1 LFAKTLQGFFIM
13 VNFPSAVI
21 FDMDGTLVAST
32 ELDFLAWQK
41 LFKEYGVNISFQ
53 QYYPLIGMKSA
64 DMVSHFLKLEGLKA
78 NYALT
83 KKMEYFDELLNLN
96 GIKVFPNAENLLN
109 YFREKSIPLALA
121 TSSRKR
127 KMRRVMLDTGFEQY
141 FKVFI
146 TGEDVEN
153 GKPKPDMF
161 LLAAQRLSVLPA
173 KCLVFEDAIS
183 GVHAAK
189 AAGMKCVA
197 ITNTH
202 PENDLSMADLII
214 NDFGQ
219 ISETV
224 ISNLFS

>member
-1 LFAKTLQGFFIM
+1 ML
-13 VNFPSAVI
+13 NYPSAVI

-64 DMVSHFLKLEGLKA
+64 DMVLHFLNLEGLKA

-83 KKMEYFDELLNLN
+83 KKMEYFDELLNIN
-96 GIKVFPNAENLLN
+96 GIKVLPNAENLLN
-109 YFREKSIPLALA
+109 YFREKRIPLALA
-121 TSSRKR
+121 TSSRRR
-127 KMRRVMLDTGFEQY
+127 KMRRVMHETGFEKY
-141 FKVFI
+141 FNVFI

-153 GKPKPDMF
+153 GKPHPDIF
-161 LLAAQRLSVLPA
+161 LLAAQRLSVLPSR
-173 KCLVFEDAIS
+173 CLVFEDAIS

-189 AAGMKCVA
+189 SAGMKCIA

-202 PENDLSMADLII
+202 PENVLSMADLII

-219 ISETV
+219 ISETD

>member
-1 LFAKTLQGFFIM
+1 M

-41 LFKEYGVNISFQ
+41 ILKEYGVNITFQ

-64 DMVSHFLKLEGLKA
+64 DMVLHFLNLKGLNA

-96 GIKVFPNAENLLN
+96 GIKVFPNALNLLN
-109 YFREKSIPLALA
+109 YFKEKSIPLALA
-121 TSSRKR
+121 TSSRQR
-127 KMRRVMLDTGFEQY
+127 KMKRVMLEIGFVNY
-141 FKVFI
+141 FDVFV
-146 TGEDVEN
+146 TGEDAEN
-153 GKPKPDMF
+153 GKPHPEMF
-161 LLAAQRLSVLPA
+161 LLAAQRLSVNPNN
-173 KCLVFEDAIS
+173 CLVFEDAIN
-183 GVHAAK
+183 GVIAAK